1 VSLVDKGKK
10 LDISTSAT
18 RVSCFCS
25 LLRCQM
31 HRRIFE
37 AEPFHSEKFTSYL
50 TLILV
55 YLGYNLLPYC
65 SSLIVPCENTEP
77 VAKTETATGLTRG
90 DKPRLLMSP
99 CRLEAFDQY
108 ASVV

>member
-1 VSLVDKGKK
+1 
-10 LDISTSAT
+10 
-18 RVSCFCS
+18 
-25 LLRCQM
+25 M

-37 AEPFHSEKFTSYL
+37 AEPFHSEKFTGYL

-55 YLGYNLLPYC
+55 YLGYNLFPYC
-65 SSLIVPCENTEP
+65 SSLIVPCENTEL
-77 VAKTETATGLTRG
+77 VAVTVLATGLTRG
-90 DKPRLLMSP
+90 DKPRLLMGP